1 MSEKK
6 KKTTSEGAVSA
17 PVKRSRSA
25 KAAPRARTKAG
36 TRRLSA
42 PRPPSPAS
50 RSKASAAQT
59 TGAGTA
65 PLRLAVIATVYRY
78 LSHAQHFVDRFL
90 VGYPYEGEWR
100 RSNTRVVSLYL
111 DQTPEGDQSGDRG
124 REFGFG
130 VYPSISQAL
139 RCGGRKLAVD
149 GVLIIGEHGDYP
161 SNELGQIQYPR
172 YEMFKECVEV
182 FEADGRSV
190 PIYNDKH
197 LSYSFDKAQ
206 QMVADGH
213 RLGFPILAGSSLPVT
228 WRLPDLE
235 LPYDCDIEE
244 ALMIGVGGSDAMD
257 YHALEAMQCMIERRR
272 GGETGVASV
281 QLIEGKKVWKA
292 GEDGRWSKRL
302 LEAALSRSDSPQGLT
317 HEDGRTQDLLGS
329 GELMKLVKDPAAY
342 LIEFRDGLKATLL
355 MINGAVSD
363 FNFAAKLRGQAN
375 PVSCQFF
382 LTPTPNV
389 TYSACLVAK
398 IDEMLTTGV
407 APFPAERTMI
417 VNGIL
422 ESCLRSKHGG
432 HKKLKTPHLNVSYR
446 GPKESHH
453 GRR

>member
-6 KKTTSEGAVSA
+6 KKPTSEGAVSA

-50 RSKASAAQT
+50 RSKASAAQP

-100 RSNTRVVSLYL
+100 RSNTRVVSLYV
-111 DQTPEGDQSGDRG
+111 DQTPEGDQSVDRG

-228 WRLPDLE
+228 WRSSSP
-235 LPYDCDIEE
+235 
-244 ALMIGVGGSDAMD
+244 S
-257 YHALEAMQCMIERRR
+257 
-272 GGETGVASV
+272 
-281 QLIEGKKVWKA
+281 
-292 GEDGRWSKRL
+292 
-302 LEAALSRSDSPQGLT
+302 SRP
-317 HEDGRTQDLLGS
+317 
-329 GELMKLVKDPAAY
+329 
-342 LIEFRDGLKATLL
+342 
-355 MINGAVSD
+355 
-363 FNFAAKLRGQAN
+363 
-375 PVSCQFF
+375 C
-382 LTPTPNV
+382 
-389 TYSACLVAK
+389 
-398 IDEMLTTGV
+398 
-407 APFPAERTMI
+407 
-417 VNGIL
+417 
-422 ESCLRSKHGG
+422 
-432 HKKLKTPHLNVSYR
+432 
-446 GPKESHH
+446 
-453 GRR
+453 

>member
-100 RSNTRVVSLYL
+100 RSNTRVVSLYV
-111 DQTPEGDQSGDRG
+111 DQTPEGDQSVDRG